1 MLKYNFSVITL
12 VSELLLAE
20 GQGRVMICG
29 RDSILASDIG
39 WSLLNLSLRPNEY
52 AKRLE
57 PRFRLIVPSHWQTQ
71 KQIKKIQRSV
81 RGGYYTA
88 LVVHDLF
95 VLFTLH
101 LLKRKLK

>member
-1 MLKYNFSVITL
+1 M
-12 VSELLLAE
+12 
-20 GQGRVMICG
+20 
-29 RDSILASDIG
+29 
-39 WSLLNLSLRPNEY
+39 LRPNEY

-88 LVVHDLF
+88 LDDLF